1 LEIMEK
7 QENNMEKNNL
17 NISKCYNMVKIIKI
31 TLQTKIMNCKTN
43 EELDMLYVKLNH
55 LLDTLNK
62 KEELK

>member
-1 LEIMEK
+1 
-7 QENNMEKNNL
+7 MEKNNL